1 MIVVGFKQ
9 TDFVV
14 CPCLRSDGKIEWG
27 KWVIPRGIECM
38 SFHRRA
44 TIYVVIGT
52 LLLCPY
58 TCLGRAAAVAATV
71 DSVRDCPDDDCCSPT
86 PTPDSGKDR
95 PNDSGRQGGSC
106 LCHGAVLQS
115 PAIFP
120 DVDASPVAFMVA
132 DDLLAVT
139 RSSIFADSLFAV
151 EHTICHFP
159 AADSG
164 REVRALIESLLL

>member
-1 MIVVGFKQ
+1 MGQ
-9 TDFVV
+9 MGD
-14 CPCLRSDGKIEWG
+14 PMWG
-27 KWVIPRGIECM
+27 AGMHWY
-38 SFHRRA
+38 RRA

-58 TCLGRAAAVAATV
+58 TCLGRAVAVAETA
-71 DSVRDCPDDDCCSPT
+71 DCVRDCPDDDCCSPT

-95 PNDSGRQGGSC
+95 PSDSSGQGGSC

-115 PAIFP
+115 PAILP
-120 DVDASPVAFMVA
+120 GVDAGPAVFVAV
-132 DDLLAVT
+132 DDLLALT